1 MASQN
6 GEALMEMKE
15 TIRIEGDEAYYR
27 EEKLSFSQSM
37 DSEFQNVRPNYV
49 HRLKK
54 NIKGRFKKVLCLVT

>member
-15 TIRIEGDEAYYR
+15 TIRIEGDEAYYK

-37 DSEFQNVRPNYV
+37 ES
-49 HRLKK
+49 
-54 NIKGRFKKVLCLVT
+54 